1 VSVKKICKKMLM
13 LCIGLVLVQN
23 VAANEQLELKEHFLN
38 KINEV
43 ILIVEDKKLS
53 KVDRNSNII
62 KSLTPMMDF
71 ELMAK
76 LSLGKKWNE
85 LSKADKDKFVALYVE
100 RMKQSY
106 SSKIDAY
113 KDEKVEIKKVE
124 QPQDGRIAF
133 VTDLV
138 SKEQKLEIV
147 YKFHKPKEKATS
159 KENWLIYDVEILG
172 VSILKTDIAQFKEFL
187 QTKSITELMDALAKQ
202 S

>member
-1 VSVKKICKKMLM
+1 MKYIYKIVLAITAV
-13 LCIGLVLVQN
+13 LCFGQN
-23 VAANEQLELKEHFLN
+23 LAANEQVELKEHFLK
-38 KINEV
+38 KIDEI
-43 ILIVEDKKLS
+43 ILIVAKKEFT
-53 KVDRNSNII
+53 KDERNGKIV
-62 KSLTPMMDF
+62 KSLTPMFDF

-76 LSLGKKWNE
+76 LSLGNRWKD
-85 LSKADKDKFVALYVE
+85 LSDTEKEKFVALYVE

-124 QPQDGRIAF
+124 QAKEDRITL

-138 SKEQKLEIV
+138 SKTEKLEIA
-147 YKFHKPKEKATS
+147 YKFHKPKKPIAS
-159 KENWLIYDVEILG
+159 KDSWLIYDVEILG

-187 QTKSITELMDALAKQ
+187 HTKSMSELMDALAKQ

>member
-1 VSVKKICKKMLM
+1 MRKIYKKMLM

-23 VAANEQLELKEHFLN
+23 VAANEQVELKEHFLN

-76 LSLGKKWNE
+76 LSLAKKWNE
-85 LSKADKDKFVALYVE
+85 LSKADKEKFVALYVE

-147 YKFHKPKEKATS
+147 YKFHKPKEKVGT